1 MKQNSSE
8 SLFRLPARRMAGPAA
23 LAGAAL
29 LLLAT
34 ALFYSSCGN
43 GLGESVSASAP
54 RESVKATGWH
64 ALPTPVPTSV
74 LIPNGTVLTVRLLET
89 VSSRTANPGQ
99 EFAAELAAP
108 VVTHNK
114 VIFPRST
121 RVRGRVVSARESG
134 RLHEPGYLRLTL
146 DAVQL
151 PDSKWVDLHTTFIS
165 AEGRS
170 QKKRDWTLIGG
181 GAGLGALIGGIAGG
195 GKGAAIGAAPGTGA
209 GTAGIDATG
218 KQDVTFAAERKL
230 TFATVEE
237 MVMNR

>member
-1 MKQNSSE
+1 MEQNSSE
-8 SLFRLPARRMAGPAA
+8 SLIKMPARRLTGPAA
-23 LAGAAL
+23 LAGTAL
-29 LLLAT
+29 LILAT

-43 GLGESVSASAP
+43 ELAESVSASPAT
-54 RESVKATGWH
+54 ESIEATGWH

-74 LIPNGTVLTVRLLET
+74 LIPNGTVLSVRLLET
-89 VSSRTANPGQ
+89 VSSRTARPGQ

-114 VIFPRST
+114 VMFPRSA

-134 RLHEPGYLRLTL
+134 GLRQPGYLRLTL

-151 PDSKWVDLHTTFIS
+151 PDGKWVDLHTTSIS

-170 QKKRDWTLIGG
+170 QKKRDWTPIGG
-181 GAGLGALIGGIAGG
+181 GAKLRALVGGIADGG
-195 GKGAAIGAAPGTGA
+195 ENVAIGAAPRAGA
-209 GTAGIDATG
+209 GTAGILATG
-218 KQDVTFAAERKL
+218 RQDVTVAAERKL